1 MREAKI
7 TRKTTETD
15 ISLTLNL
22 DGGAGYSVSTGVPFL
37 DHCLELFARHGAFN
51 LAVTCNGDTHIDA
64 HHSVEDI
71 GIVLGSAFAEAL
83 GEKRGIRRYGSIIL
97 PMDETLVLAAVDI
110 SGRAHIEFDLGEL
123 PARVGEFDTELARE
137 FWISFVR
144 AANVTLHIRKLSG
157 TNGHHI
163 IEAAFK
169 AAARALRAAVSVE
182 PGSDEVPS
190 TKGVL

>member
-7 TRKTTETD
+7 TRKTTETEID
-15 ISLTLNL
+15 LALNL
-22 DGGAGYSVSTGVPFL
+22 DGAGVYSVKTGVPFL
-37 DHCLELFARHGAFN
+37 DHCLELFARHGAFSID
-51 LAVTCNGDTHIDA
+51 VTCNGDTHIDA

-71 GIVLGSAFAEAL
+71 GIVLGRAFSDAL

-97 PMDETLVLAAVDI
+97 PMDETLVLAAADI

-123 PARVGEFDTELARE
+123 PEKVGEFDTELARE

-144 AANVTLHIRKLSG
+144 AANITLHIRKLSG

-163 IEAAFK
+163 IEATFK
-169 AAARALRAAVSVE
+169 AAARALREAVSVD
-182 PGSDEVPS
+182 PNSNEVPS